1 MNDFTRLIASLKRD
15 QKRTGTD
22 YTGQVTKVDG
32 GTAYVRLTGSQIS
45 DTPCALTISAKV
57 GDRVRV
63 RVSGGRAWVTGN
75 DTAPPTNDTEDIKVV
90 TKNAESTA
98 SDLKRLREDFEAEQR
113 TIVRTQ
119 TNVSVPSGQ
128 PYEIHFPLY
137 GEFVSPPQ
145 AVIGIT
151 FPRNSDSEISG
162 GTLYMWP
169 EDVSVGVVEIDEY
182 AVVGHVYNATGK
194 TRTLSF
200 TCIMTGKARR

>member
-1 MNDFTRLIASLKRD
+1 MSAMDDLVKMLKK

-22 YTGQVTKVDG
+22 YTGIVTRIDG
-32 GTAYVRLTGSQIS
+32 GTAYVRLTGSRIS

-75 DTAPPTNDTEDIKVV
+75 DTAPPTNDVENIKVV
-90 TKNAESTA
+90 TKNAENTA
-98 SDLKRLREDFEAEQR
+98 SELRQLREEFDAEQR

-119 TNVSVPSGQ
+119 TNVSVPNGQ

-151 FPRNSDSEISG
+151 FPRNSDYELSG

-169 EDVSVGVVEIDEY
+169 KDVSVGVVEIDEY

-194 TRTLSF
+194 TRTVSF

>member
-1 MNDFTRLIASLKRD
+1 MSAMDDLAKMLKK

-22 YTGQVTKVDG
+22 YTGTVTKVDG

-57 GDRVRV
+57 GDKVRV

-75 DTAPPTNDTEDIKVV
+75 DTAPPTNDVENIKVV

-98 SDLKRLREDFEAEQR
+98 SDLKRLREEFEAEQR

-119 TNVSVPSGQ
+119 TNVSVPNGQ

-137 GEFVSPPQ
+137 GEFASPPQ

-151 FPRNSDSEISG
+151 FPRDSDYELSG

-169 EDVSVGVVEIDEY
+169 KDVSVGVVAIDEY

>member
-22 YTGQVTKVDG
+22 YTGTVTKVDG

-75 DTAPPTNDTEDIKVV
+75 DTAPPTNDVENIKVV

-98 SDLKRLREDFEAEQR
+98 SDLKRLREDFEAEP
-113 TIVRTQ
+113 IVRYATLKNMSIPAG
-119 TNVSVPSGQ
+119 THPIAFPIYCDFSGTPEAMIGMTVDGNNDEDMGGGVLYPWVPDMG
-128 PYEIHFPLY
+128 
-137 GEFVSPPQ
+137 V
-145 AVIGIT
+145 AVT
-151 FPRNSDSEISG
+151 EIS
-162 GTLYMWP
+162 
-169 EDVSVGVVEIDEY
+169 DIAVE
-182 AVVGHVYNATGK
+182 GHVYNNTGK
-194 TRTLSF
+194 TRTVSL
-200 TCIMTGKARR
+200 TCIMVGKARR